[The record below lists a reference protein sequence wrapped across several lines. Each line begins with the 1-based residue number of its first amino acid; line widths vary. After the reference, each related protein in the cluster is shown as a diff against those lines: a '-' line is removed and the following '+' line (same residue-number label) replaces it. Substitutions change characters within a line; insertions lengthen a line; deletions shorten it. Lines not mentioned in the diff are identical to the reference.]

1 MSYRFLWKHIASKA
15 IGSAVAKALRNINQE
30 QLWDR
35 LSGTDSLSKEDVRRL
50 REEIEE
56 RLREVEGQGV
66 KERALMGQVFDELV
80 GEMLKRRGPR

>member
-15 IGSAVAKALRNINQE
+15 IGSAVAKALLNMNQE

-35 LSGTDSLSKEDVRRL
+35 MASTDSLSEESVQRL
-50 REEIEE
+50 RTEVQE
-56 RLREVEGQGV
+56 RLREVEEQGV
-66 KERALMGQVFDELV
+66 KERALVGQVFDELV

>member
-15 IGSAVAKALRNINQE
+15 IGSAVAKALLNMNQE